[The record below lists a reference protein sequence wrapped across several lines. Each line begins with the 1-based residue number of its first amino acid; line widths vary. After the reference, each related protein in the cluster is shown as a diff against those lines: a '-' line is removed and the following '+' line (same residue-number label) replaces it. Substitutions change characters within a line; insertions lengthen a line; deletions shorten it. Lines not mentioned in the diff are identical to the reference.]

1 MKNRKKD
8 TRWLVGVAMMAA
20 IVVLL
25 ANTPL
30 GMIQLPIIKATTT
43 HIPVIIGAILLGP
56 MAGAVLGGVFGLCS
70 LVSNTV
76 APVAASICFSPFLAV
91 SVGGMLGA
99 VKALWVSV
107 GCRIL
112 IGVAAGWLWI
122 ALKKIRVHDAIAL
135 PLVGAAGA
143 MTNTAAVMGSIFFLF
158 RAEYAAANNLAM
170 SAVFDF
176 IMATV
181 VGSGVMEAIAAAILV
196 TAIGIALLRVNR
208 TRTLPAYMLL
218 AIDIGNSNIV
228 IGGIDGDD
236 IRFEARI
243 ATDRIKTS
251 DQYGVEI
258 KNMLD
263 LFSVSVEEVED
274 CIISSVVPPVFN
286 AVCTGVIK
294 LTGLN
299 PMVVGPGIK
308 TGLNIQMDDPASVG
322 SDRIVIAVAALL
334 EYAPPLLLVDLGT
347 ATTIEVVD
355 QGNTYLGGAIMPG
368 VRVSAEA
375 LSSRAAQ
382 LPGIQLDRPRRL
394 IGKNTVECM
403 RSGIMYGAAAMLD
416 GMIERMEEELGKSTT
431 VVATGGMAQFVAPL
445 CKREMKVEKDLL
457 LKGLNAIYKKNKK

>member
-1 MKNRKKD
+1 
-8 TRWLVGVAMMAA
+8 
-20 IVVLL
+20 
-25 ANTPL
+25 
-30 GMIQLPIIKATTT
+30 
-43 HIPVIIGAILLGP
+43 
-56 MAGAVLGGVFGLCS
+56 
-70 LVSNTV
+70 
-76 APVAASICFSPFLAV
+76 
-91 SVGGMLGA
+91 
-99 VKALWVSV
+99 
-107 GCRIL
+107 
-112 IGVAAGWLWI
+112 
-122 ALKKIRVHDAIAL
+122 
-135 PLVGAAGA
+135 
-143 MTNTAAVMGSIFFLF
+143 
-158 RAEYAAANNLAM
+158 
-170 SAVFDF
+170 
-176 IMATV
+176 
-181 VGSGVMEAIAAAILV
+181 
-196 TAIGIALLRVNR
+196 
-208 TRTLPAYMLL
+208 MLL

-334 EYAPPLLLVDLGT
+334 EYAPPLLLVD
-347 ATTIEVVD
+347 

-416 GMIERMEEELGKSTT
+416 GMIERMEEELGKPTT